1 MSRSLRVVCPWLLAL
16 VVASACGFGIE
27 GNGKRVEEQRP
38 LAGFVEI
45 DNRSAF
51 DVQVEPGEAFSV
63 SVSVD
68 ENLLPVL
75 HTRVV
80 DDTLIVDSHEN
91 VGGVLL
97 GPHVTVTMPR
107 LRSAR
112 LSGSG
117 RLDVLSFEQS
127 EPLDLMLSGSGDL
140 FFEGEAA
147 SIVADLSGS
156 GTLRVAGATERL
168 ALNLDGSGSI
178 DARSCSAA
186 EGKLDLDGSGDLR
199 ATVHGPV
206 EVSLS
211 GSGDV
216 DLYGGGTIVRLRHS
230 GSGRV
235 REH

>member
-1 MSRSLRVVCPWLLAL
+1 MSRSLRVVCLCLLAL
-16 VVASACGFGIE
+16 VVASACGFGID

-51 DVQVEPGEAFSV
+51 DVQVEPGETFSV
-63 SVSVD
+63 SVSVVD
-68 ENLLPVL
+68 E
-75 HTRVV
+75 
-80 DDTLIVDSHEN
+80 TLIVDSHEN
-91 VGGVLL
+91 IGGMLL

-186 EGKLDLDGSGDLR
+186 QGKLDLDGSGDLR